1 MGKVR
6 ATKKVYKKDDFE
18 KAVQTSFTTFV
29 DPVVEDD
36 NDTVEELFRLYEKLF
51 YDIPIEGPNRSHE
64 YLIKKSSELIQITGN
79 TDDIQPLL
87 DEITNLREQLLL
99 VNQELIE
106 TQTES
111 IENAAN

>member
-1 MGKVR
+1 MANIR
-6 ATKKVYKKDDFE
+6 AKKKVYKKDDFE
-18 KAVQTSFTTFV
+18 KAVDTSFNTFV
-29 DPVVEDD
+29 DPVIQEDT
-36 NDTVEELFRLYEKLF
+36 DTVEEFFRLYEKLF

-64 YLIKKSSELIQITGN
+64 FLIKKSSELIQITEN

-99 VNQELIE
+99 INQELIE